1 MSEGL
6 VAVALGAGMLA
17 ALNPCGFALLP
28 AYVSL
33 LLARDEAPTRAAAVG
48 RALGLT
54 GAMTTGF
61 AGVFLVFGLA
71 VAPVASQVQRHLPWV
86 TVALGLLLTV
96 LGLWLLSG
104 RTLTLPRLRRRGSTG
119 AAKPLRRS
127 FGSMA
132 GFGAG
137 YAVASLS
144 CTIAPFLAVVVAGF
158 RSGSVAEGAVLF
170 VAYAA
175 GMGAIV
181 GALALATALASQSLT
196 SRMRRA
202 GAVVPRVGGALLA
215 VAGAYVAWY
224 GAWELRVLG
233 GGDASDPVVDAAGQ
247 VQRAAADAAA
257 AVGPGGWALV
267 VVALAAAGLLAGRLR
282 PRRREPGDGATSAAP
297 DRSGTTGARP

>member
-33 LLARDEAPTRAAAVG
+33 LLAREQAPSRAVAIG
-48 RALGLT
+48 RALVLT
-54 GAMTTGF
+54 VAMTTGF
-61 AGVFLVFGLA
+61 AGVFLAFGLA
-71 VAPVASQVQRHLPWV
+71 VAPAAAQVQRHLPWV
-86 TVALGLLLTV
+86 TVALGVLLAG
-96 LGLWLLSG
+96 LGLWLAAG
-104 RTLTLPRLRRRGSTG
+104 RGLVLPALRRGSTG
-119 AAKPLRRS
+119 RTRPLRRS

-144 CTIAPFLAVVVAGF
+144 CTIAPFLAVVVTGF
-158 RSGSVAEGAVLF
+158 RSGSALEGAVLF
-170 VAYAA
+170 LAYAA

-181 GALALATALASQSLT
+181 GSLALATALASESLAT
-196 SRMRRA
+196 RMRRA
-202 GAVVPRVGGALLA
+202 GAVVPRVAGALLA

-233 GGDASDPVVDAAGQ
+233 GADPGDPVVDAAAEL
-247 VQRAAADAAA
+247 QRAAVSLAT

-267 VVALAAAGLLAGRLR
+267 AAGLAGAGLLASRVR
-282 PRRREPGDGATSAAP
+282 PRPEP
-297 DRSGTTGARP
+297 